1 MFSGSAPLTTV
12 QLLWVNM
19 IMDTLGALALATEP
33 PNDEL
38 MKRPP
43 IGRNEQ
49 FITKIM
55 WRNIIGQSIYQIT
68 VLVILTFR
76 GKELL
81 KLSGSDSTPILN
93 TFIFN
98 SFVFCQV
105 FNEKNSRDMEKINI
119 FRGIFD
125 SLVFVIV
132 MIATVV
138 FQVIIVEF
146 LGTFAK
152 TVPLSMELWL
162 GSILIGAVS
171 LPLAVILKLIP
182 VERSRK
188 ATIFKPHNG
197 HEPLPS
203 GPDMA

>member
-1 MFSGSAPLTTV
+1 MILHNIAADSIQLQLPEDVRDSGFNIGPD
-12 QLLWVNM
+12 QLASISRSHDKNAFESIGGLE
-19 IMDTLGALALATEP
+19 GLAK
-33 PNDEL
+33 DI
-38 MKRPP
+38 K
-43 IGRNEQ
+43 
-49 FITKIM
+49 
-55 WRNIIGQSIYQIT
+55 
-68 VLVILTFR
+68 
-76 GKELL
+76 
-81 KLSGSDSTPILN
+81 
-93 TFIFN
+93 
-98 SFVFCQV
+98 V
-105 FNEKNSRDMEKINI
+105 FNEINSRDMEKINI

-197 HEPLPS
+197 YEPLPS